1 MLKTGL
7 HLRTSQHLALTPQ
20 LQQSIRLL
28 QMSTQELEGEI
39 EQALRDNPL
48 LEADESGPRTE
59 ALVSMR
65 SERRRADADLDDD
78 STRQIAQL
86 TSLQAHLTTQVRMT
100 RASPRDMALVGAL
113 IVELD
118 DNGYLCTPL
127 EEIAEL
133 LPPSLEVDLSEL
145 RAALGLL
152 QSLEPEGVGA
162 RDLAECLGL
171 QLRQPSRQLL
181 ASVAAGP
188 KALACARQLCAG
200 GHLPLMAARDYAR
213 LQRVLDCD
221 EATLRVAQAL
231 VRRLDPL
238 PGARYGVPT
247 AAYVIPDVVVRR
259 WGGRW
264 RAEANP
270 DALPR
275 LRVNPEYAR
284 IVRDERASLL
294 GEQLREARS
303 LLRNVQQRGETIA
316 RVAQAIVERQQ
327 GFFEHG
333 AIAMRPLVLRE
344 IAEALE
350 LHESTISRVTTQK
363 YLQAPCG
370 VFEFKHFFGSQVST
384 QEGGGTSSTA
394 VQEMIRQ
401 LVAAENPAKPLSDS
415 AIANTLET
423 HGMVVARRTVAKYRD
438 ILKIAPAAQR
448 KVL

>member
-48 LEADESGPRTE
+48 LEADDSGPRTE
-59 ALVSMR
+59 ALVSLR
-65 SERRRADADLDDD
+65 GERRRADADLDDD
-78 STRQIAQL
+78 ATRQIAQS
-86 TSLQAHLTTQVRMT
+86 TSLQSHLTRQVRMT

-127 EEIAEL
+127 DEILTL
-133 LPPSLEVDLSEL
+133 LPPELDVELSEL

-152 QSLEPEGVGA
+152 QSLEPDGVGA

-171 QLRQPSRQLL
+171 QLRQPAPRLL
-181 ASVAAGP
+181 ASVGAGP
-188 KALACARQLCAG
+188 RELACARTLCAQ
-200 GHLPLMAARDYAR
+200 HLPALAARDYTR
-213 LQRVLDCD
+213 LQRELGCD

-264 RAEANP
+264 RAEPNP

-294 GEQLREARS
+294 GEQLREARA
-303 LLRNVQQRGETIA
+303 LMRNVQQRGETIA

-344 IAEALE
+344 IAEELE

-415 AIANTLET
+415 AIASTLET

-448 KVL
+448 KAL